1 MPLAWDSNEVPF
13 ASTPQQEPTP
23 LTWTPMRA
31 QTMTPQTGGFR
42 GFGLKRMRE
51 GDGEGLPGTPLLQA
65 GQASEAYRRTRQR
78 SDKVYAVLKYALWLQ
93 KGLYGT
99 LDVRCCRSASIH
111 CGYCISR

>member
-1 MPLAWDSNEVPF
+1 MRMPLAWDSNEVPF

-51 GDGEGLPGTPLLQA
+51 GDGEGPPGTPLLQA
-65 GQASEAYRRTRQR
+65 GQASEAYRVTRQR
-78 SDKVYAVLKYALWLQ
+78 SDKVFRPPELCSVPSKGALWPP
-93 KGLYGT
+93 
-99 LDVRCCRSASIH
+99 
-111 CGYCISR
+111 